1 MRFMPSNAWNVVL
14 YLLAEGRWWWSS
26 SLLRWCWESEGILAG
41 ELRVSQPLPERLLS
55 EPWKHSSPPLQQWS
69 ENIGRRSVSSDV
81 SFLGLNTWKGNWI
94 QSSIPLITLAL
105 ASRLASASA
114 AMARC
119 SWWGNFTSL
128 ISTRSTLIP
137 HGWVASS
144 RASCRVTSN
153 IKHSSHSY
161 SLINNKSNTLY
172 STVRKPVASTCS
184 SILLVAKKKSV
195 LWMAGGNEGALKV
208 SVIRLFLP
216 FLKGML
222 IYKCKWKFL

>member
-1 MRFMPSNAWNVVL
+1 MVEFFSAAMVL
-14 YLLAEGRWWWSS
+14 RVWRYLSWRAEG
-26 SLLRWCWESEGILAG
+26 ESAITREASFRALEAFI
-41 ELRVSQPLPERLLS
+41 
-55 EPWKHSSPPLQQWS
+55 SPSAAMIW
-69 ENIGRRSVSSDV
+69 NIGRRSVSSDV

-184 SILLVAKKKSV
+184 SILLVAKKKKCS
-195 LWMAGGNEGALKV
+195 LNGGWEWRSSKSICNKA
-208 SVIRLFLP
+208 FLT
-216 FLKGML
+216 FFKGYAY
-222 IYKCKWKFL
+222 I

>member
-1 MRFMPSNAWNVVL
+1 ITREASFRALEAFISPSA
-14 YLLAEGRWWWSS
+14 
-26 SLLRWCWESEGILAG
+26 
-41 ELRVSQPLPERLLS
+41 
-55 EPWKHSSPPLQQWS
+55 
-69 ENIGRRSVSSDV
+69 
-81 SFLGLNTWKGNWI
+81 
-94 QSSIPLITLAL
+94 SSIPLITLAL

-119 SWWGNFTSL
+119 M
-128 ISTRSTLIP
+128 
-137 HGWVASS
+137 ASS

-195 LWMAGGNEGALKV
+195 L
-208 SVIRLFLP
+208 
-216 FLKGML
+216 
-222 IYKCKWKFL
+222 

>member
-1 MRFMPSNAWNVVL
+1 MEFGWHELHAFQCMKCCIISIGRGKTMVEFFSAAMVL
-14 YLLAEGRWWWSS
+14 RVWRYLSWRAEG
-26 SLLRWCWESEGILAG
+26 ESAITREASFRALEAFI
-41 ELRVSQPLPERLLS
+41 
-55 EPWKHSSPPLQQWS
+55 SPSAAMIW
-69 ENIGRRSVSSDV
+69 NIGRRTVSSDV

-119 SWWGNFTSL
+119 SCWGNFTSL

-172 STVRKPVASTCS
+172 STVRVVRVSFLWP
-184 SILLVAKKKSV
+184 KKSV

-208 SVIRLFLP
+208 SVIMLFLP
-216 FLKGML
+216 FTKFTFTF
-222 IYKCKWKFL
+222 IYKHTL